1 MSSSTVEQIKERLS
15 ITDVVESYVKLGRA
29 GSSIK
34 ALCPFHSEKTP
45 SFIVSPARGTF
56 HCFGCGKGGDIF
68 TFVQEIEGLD
78 FSGALKLLAER
89 AGVELTPY
97 DKKEHSEKEIL
108 YGILEAATSFFES
121 ELTRYPKAI
130 EYLLSRKITKDTIA
144 SFRIGYAPNEWR
156 KLYDFLRERG
166 FSDDGIEKAGLT
178 IRNPKGYYDRFR
190 GRIMFPIFDYSG
202 RGIAF
207 SGRIFGTEESHGGKY
222 VNSPATVLYDKSR
235 ALYGYDKAK
244 TEMKKTNTCI
254 LVEGQV
260 DLILSHQAGFH
271 NTVAVSG
278 TALSTDHLQAIRRLA
293 ENIVFAF
300 DADAAGI
307 GALERGMMH
316 ALEFGMDSKVA
327 VLPDGSDPADV
338 IGNDALLWRKLVG
351 EAKHVVDFYLALFGR
366 THKDERLLRAS
377 IEKRVI
383 PYVARLKSSID
394 RAQFVAKIARLLGIG
409 EEPVWEE
416 VRRVSVAKKEN
427 RVQPAVGETA
437 SMPQSESALR
447 KGKIE
452 RKLLGIIFWQEN
464 ADDAMIET
472 SKIKDAYRRIV
483 GEDRYADALAL
494 DAAKKNEYIFDAEQ
508 IPRKQ
513 DLLKKEVEELLINL
527 EIAYLTEARERV
539 ALLLRR
545 AEREQNAS
553 QAEDFLK
560 EYQRLT
566 GDMEELMAFHNQDK
580 Y

>member
-1 MSSSTVEQIKERLS
+1 MLSSTVEQIKERLS

-29 GSSIK
+29 GGTLK

-45 SFIVSPARGTF
+45 SFIVSPVRGTF

-78 FSGALKLLAER
+78 FSGALKILAER

-97 DKKEHSEKEIL
+97 DKKEQSEKENL
-108 YGILEAATSFFES
+108 YRVLEAAAHFFEE
-121 ELTRYPKAI
+121 ELTRYPAVI
-130 EYLLSRKITKDTIA
+130 EYLLSRKINQSTIA

-156 KLYDFLRERG
+156 LLYSFLKERG
-166 FSDDGIEKAGLT
+166 FSDEIIEKGGLT
-178 IRNPKGYYDRFR
+178 IANPKGYYDRFR

-202 RGIAF
+202 RVIAF

-222 VNSPATVLYDKSR
+222 VNSPATVLYDKSH

-244 TEMKKTNTCI
+244 TEMKKTNSCI

-260 DLILSHQAGFH
+260 DLILSHQAGFA

-278 TALSTDHLQAIRRLA
+278 TALTGNHLQAIRR
-293 ENIVFAF
+293 FADTIIFSF
-300 DADAAGI
+300 DADPAGV

-316 ALEFGMDSKVA
+316 TLEFGMDSKV
-327 VLPDGSDPADV
+327 VDLPEGTDPADV
-338 IGNDALLWRKLVG
+338 IGRDAVLWGKLVG
-351 EAKHVVDFYLALFGR
+351 EAKHVVDFYLELFR
-366 THKDERLLRAS
+366 RQHKDERLLRAS
-377 IEKRVI
+377 IEERVI
-383 PYVARLKSSID
+383 PYIARIKSSID
-394 RAQFVAKIARLLGIG
+394 RAQFVGKIARLLGIG

-416 VRRVSVAKKEN
+416 VRRVSIIKKEKM
-427 RVQPAVGETA
+427 VGETDA
-437 SMPQSESALR
+437 KKNPQIEIGSPW

-452 RKLLGIIFWQEN
+452 RKLLGIIFWQES
-464 ADDAMIET
+464 ADNAMIET
-472 SKIKDAYRRIV
+472 KKIRDAYRRIV
-483 GEDRYADALAL
+483 GEDRYAGALAL
-494 DAAKKNEYIFDAEQ
+494 DAAKKSEYIFEAEH
-508 IPRKQ
+508 ISKEE

-545 AEREQNAS
+545 AERENNPS
-553 QAEDFLK
+553 QAEDCLK

-566 GDMEELMAFHNQDK
+566 GDMEALIQDEVLL
-580 Y
+580 